1 MRGSTSGASDAGG
14 MSFALVLGDC
24 SVATAPPENKTAPIV
39 QRTTGSWYH
48 LLVQRRPYRGHP
60 AVGHPITL
68 CARYRALP
76 PRSRTTS
83 RRRSWSGSQ
92 PFGRTSLFRRERRY
106 SFRSLP
112 WTLIFPFAPC
122 ASTLTADPR
131 FPRLPA

>member
-1 MRGSTSGASDAGG
+1 MRASTSAALYAGG
-14 MSFALVLGDC
+14 ISFVLVLGDR
-24 SVATAPPENKTAPIV
+24 SVATGSSGKTKTAPIV

-60 AVGHPITL
+60 AAGHPITL

-112 WTLIFPFAPC
+112 WTFI
-122 ASTLTADPR
+122 
-131 FPRLPA
+131 LP